1 MAGDIYGPGR
11 LASCRVVT
19 SLQFLKK
26 EKRRERNGVSAKS
39 NKANHDR
46 RRCAFVYAMGTLS
59 GAEEMDVQV
68 KYWFVSAPETVRT
81 LGKEGWDEEH
91 WWKRNGR
98 ETFSTLGI
106 LAPRPGIEPA
116 SPCCWNV

>member
-1 MAGDIYGPGR
+1 MLLEDGPGR

-68 KYWFVSAPETVRT
+68 KYWFVSA
-81 LGKEGWDEEH
+81 GKPSAGVQRCSHSEH
-91 WWKRNGR
+91 
-98 ETFSTLGI
+98 
-106 LAPRPGIEPA
+106 
-116 SPCCWNV
+116 

>member
-1 MAGDIYGPGR
+1 MGQERHEVSTRCWKNGPGR

-39 NKANHDR
+39 NTANHSR
-46 RRCAFVYAMGTLS
+46 RRCAFVYALGTLS

-68 KYWFVSAPETVRT
+68 KYWFVRAQENPAQVC
-81 LGKEGWDEEH
+81 GDVAIQ
-91 WWKRNGR
+91 N
-98 ETFSTLGI
+98 
-106 LAPRPGIEPA
+106 IEPA
-116 SPCCWNV
+116 L